1 MSRFLR
7 HQRKVPGLNTAAL
20 PDLIFTVLFF
30 FMIVTHMRKVT
41 PMVQHVVPAG
51 TELQQ
56 LKKKS
61 SIVYIYICKPKGDT
75 QTRIQLDNRYAEDM
89 EEVERYV
96 AAERSSMSAEDRQ
109 QMTVALKVD
118 KDTPMG
124 IVSDV
129 KQALRKVGAYRI
141 SYAAVER
148 RRDKM

>member
-1 MSRFLR
+1 MSRFRR

-61 SIVYIYICKPKGDT
+61 SIVYIYIGKPKGDT

>member
-1 MSRFLR
+1 MSRFRR
-7 HQRKVPGLNTAAL
+7 HERKVPGLNTAAL

-41 PMVQHVVPAG
+41 PTVQNAIPAG

-61 SIVYIYICKPKGDT
+61 SIVYIYIGKPKGDT
-75 QTRIQLDNRYAEDM
+75 QTRIQLDNRYAEDYD
-89 EEVERYV
+89 EIGRYV

-124 IVSDV
+124 IVNDV
-129 KQALRKVGAYRI
+129 KLALRKAGALRI
-141 SYAAVER
+141 SYAAIER
-148 RRDKM
+148 SKH

>member
-1 MSRFLR
+1 MSRFRR
-7 HQRKVPGLNTAAL
+7 HERKVPGLNTAAL

-41 PMVQHVVPAG
+41 PTVQNVIPAG

-61 SIVYIYICKPKGDT
+61 SIVYIYIGKPKGDT
-75 QTRIQLDNRYAEDM
+75 QTRIQLDNRYAEDYD
-89 EEVERYV
+89 EIGRYV

-124 IVSDV
+124 IVNDV
-129 KQALRKVGAYRI
+129 KLALRKAGALRI
-141 SYAAVER
+141 SYAAIER
-148 RRDKM
+148 SEH